1 MKTQVESKITKK
13 KEFTRTGRRKK
24 LANVKIVQSKDGE
37 EKKRKNEQ
45 IRREVWEPLS
55 KSKYM

>member
-37 EKKRKNEQ
+37 EKKEKMNRSVEKCGNH
-45 IRREVWEPLS
+45 
-55 KSKYM
+55 